1 MFIMLE
7 YEIIKG
13 DFMIITNSSN
23 VIHFVNRPISRTE
36 QLLFSPP
43 HTMKDYIEEDTE
55 FTKLLR
61 KIR

>member
-1 MFIMLE
+1 
-7 YEIIKG
+7 
-13 DFMIITNSSN
+13 MIITNSSD
-23 VIHFVNRPISRTE
+23 VIHFDNIPISRAE

-43 HTMKDYIEEDTE
+43 HTMKDYIEQDTE

>member
-1 MFIMLE
+1 
-7 YEIIKG
+7 
-13 DFMIITNSSN
+13 MIITNSSN
-23 VIHFVNRPISRTE
+23 VIHFVNRPISRAE

-43 HTMKDYIEEDTE
+43 HTMKDYIEQDTE